1 MLRISCTFEVHWLL
15 LELLV
20 VVVSLEGLAVIV
32 AIAALTALADPAA
45 LVAPPTLA
53 LLEPCV
59 PIEV

>member
-1 MLRISCTFEVHWLL
+1 MFEVYWLL

-20 VVVSLEGLAVIV
+20 VVVLLEGLAVIV
-32 AIAALTALADPAA
+32 VIAVLTALTDPVA

>member
-1 MLRISCTFEVHWLL
+1 
-15 LELLV
+15 
-20 VVVSLEGLAVIV
+20 LAVIV
-32 AIAALTALADPAA
+32 AIAALTALTDPAA

>member
-1 MLRISCTFEVHWLL
+1 MLRISCTFEVHRLL

-32 AIAALTALADPAA
+32 AIAALTAVTDPAA
-45 LVAPPTLA
+45 LVAPSTLA